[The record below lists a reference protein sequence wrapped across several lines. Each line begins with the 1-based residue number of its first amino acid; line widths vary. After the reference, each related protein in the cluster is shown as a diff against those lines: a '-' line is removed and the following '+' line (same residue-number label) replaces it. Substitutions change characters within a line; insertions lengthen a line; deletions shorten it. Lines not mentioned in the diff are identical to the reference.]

1 MLVKPIEL
9 TITLLELCPKG
20 GFIMDPR
27 TLEDTAD
34 DLDRLAANKRAEAE
48 DLIRLAD
55 DDETLATANRDEAR
69 RLRDEQTVAE
79 ARERDAEDALKRR

>member
-1 MLVKPIEL
+1 
-9 TITLLELCPKG
+9 
-20 GFIMDPR
+20 MDPR